1 MSRDRNVKRVMRVM
15 RESMVNDLRDEVR
28 IRGRGRRRRRA
39 SFASARD
46 ISMNKFLVVKEVL
59 NEKRLSGRRI
69 ESMGE

>member
-1 MSRDRNVKRVMRVM
+1 MSRDRNVKRVMR
-15 RESMVNDLRDEVR
+15 ESIVNDLRDEVR
-28 IRGRGRRRRRA
+28 IRGRGRRRRKA
-39 SFASARD
+39 SFANARD